1 MNQPRKPAGAAG
13 STGGQFDHDPKAGTG
28 DLPGLKGR
36 HVGHIPW
43 MARLD
48 HVDMSGAT
56 VDSPL
61 DDATLT
67 GCDLSHADLSGRK
80 LGVRAVAD
88 TSFRDAD
95 MRGTAF
101 DPYFKEDHNRYWVMG
116 LPEFQGRIDL
126 SGADLT
132 GADLSSVTCPD
143 VAHVDPEET
152 HIIVSDATRLDGAR
166 VSFTAAGN
174 MEHPD
179 GTPVDWDELKRRGAT
194 LALEPDDND
203 LLDFEDERYR
213 KATIILLPTVVQELI
228 LRSQIDSIFNEQSVA
243 LAEHV
248 LAMLND
254 SIKLLYAGIAQIT
267 EFYFVNATVN
277 APVV

>member
-13 STGGQFDHDPKAGTG
+13 GTGGQFDHDSKTGTG
-28 DLPGLKGR
+28 DLPDLKGG
-36 HVGHIPW
+36 HVGHVPW
-43 MARLD
+43 MAHLD

-95 MRGTAF
+95 MRDTAF
-101 DPYFKEDHNRYWVMG
+101 DPYSKEDHNRYWVMG

-143 VAHVDPEET
+143 VAHGDPEET
-152 HIIVSDATRLDGAR
+152 HIIISDATRLDGAR

-179 GTPVDWDELKRRGAT
+179 GTPVDWDELKRRGVT

-213 KATIILLPTVVQELI
+213 RMWEAGRASLEDLEFADEWEL
-228 LRSQIDSIFNEQSVA
+228 
-243 LAEHV
+243 
-248 LAMLND
+248 
-254 SIKLLYAGIAQIT
+254 
-267 EFYFVNATVN
+267 
-277 APVV
+277 